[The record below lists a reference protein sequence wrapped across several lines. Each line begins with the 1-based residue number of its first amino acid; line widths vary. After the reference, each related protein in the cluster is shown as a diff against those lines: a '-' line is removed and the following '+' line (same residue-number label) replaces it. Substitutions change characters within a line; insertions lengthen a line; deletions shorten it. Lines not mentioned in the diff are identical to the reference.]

1 MAQARNEFQVRSP
14 QAARARSSSNTSQH
28 DIRLAFIRPGKPV
41 ENEYIESFNGKFRDE
56 CLNEHWFV
64 TMDHARR
71 AIETWREE
79 YNAER
84 PHSSLADLTPSEYA
98 RRLAGTAE
106 EKVSLIADST
116 CELD

>member
-1 MAQARNEFQVRSP
+1 MLAWQSH
-14 QAARARSSSNTSQH
+14 ARAAAYDSNRP
-28 DIRLAFIRPGKPV
+28 DFAIEADVRLAFIRPGKPV
-41 ENEYIESFNGKFRDE
+41 ENEYIESFDGRFRDE

-84 PHSSLADLTPSEYA
+84 PHRSLADLTPKEYA
-98 RRLAGTAE
+98 RRLPETAE
-106 EKVSLIADST
+106 QKVSLTADST
-116 CELD
+116 CEPD